1 MSRKGKKE
9 DRFRSQIVTWT
20 ETGDFLFN
28 SFLHTLVLQA
38 DIEQNGNKKRTKKTS
53 FFVSVELNLIK
64 CCQQHL
70 VDKYD

>member
-1 MSRKGKKE
+1 MKRKEKKE

-38 DIEQNGNKKRTKKTS
+38 DIEQNGNKKEQKD
-53 FFVSVELNLIK
+53 FFF
-64 CCQQHL
+64 CQC
-70 VDKYD
+70 

>member
-1 MSRKGKKE
+1 MSRKEKKE

-38 DIEQNGNKKRTKKTS
+38 DIEQNGNKKRTKRLL
-53 FFVSVELNLIK
+53 F
-64 CCQQHL
+64 CQC
-70 VDKYD
+70 